1 MTTQNERM
9 HRHKQ
14 NSRVEDHG
22 LVVIESKARDNQEQ
36 THDDLHFLERASA
49 TRTPAEASPEWLA
62 ETTPTTHPTRALCD
76 KNVRSQKPPPEVKT
90 HR

>member
-62 ETTPTTHPTRALCD
+62 ETTPTTHPTRALCG
-76 KNVRSQKPPPEVKT
+76 KNVRFQEPPN
-90 HR
+90 